1 MPASVAVQARGSHGT
16 ATRVLSRPWG
26 TNYSTRA
33 SGEPRG
39 CLPEE
44 TMNTRTWTRVLIAV
58 LCTISGLVDT
68 LCATGLVVELSPDG
82 RWGPGLHTLAVS
94 GPLQIVGAALLLSGR
109 KTRWALKI
117 LGCYVFLVAV
127 FGNLPLIF
135 HSDVRGSAI
144 AGLLGNLAVMGG
156 IVFWLYSDRTPDA
169 HEAEPALPMTNP
181 APALPV
187 GLLVRRD
194 SSGPQALRQAK

>member
-1 MPASVAVQARGSHGT
+1 
-16 ATRVLSRPWG
+16 
-26 TNYSTRA
+26 
-33 SGEPRG
+33 
-39 CLPEE
+39 
-44 TMNTRTWTRVLIAV
+44 MNTRTWTRVLIAV

-135 HSDVRGSAI
+135 HPVSGENAI
-144 AGLLGNLAVMGG
+144 AGLLINLVVMGG
-156 IVFWLYSDRTPDA
+156 ILYWLYSERVPSVPGA
-169 HEAEPALPMTNP
+169 NPALPMTNP

-187 GLLVRRD
+187 RLLVRRD